1 MISIKILASIILALI
16 VAVLSGVIYLKYR
29 LANTPDKGNLEAALD
44 LEINKKHMDKGLS
57 YGLVIGIYK
66 DEKVFIKGYGTV
78 NQNSTTVPDGTTIF
92 QLASVSKLFT
102 ASTYQILSDGNFFD
116 ADATLSDILSTT
128 IKLSPLVQETTL
140 RQLATHTSGFP
151 SVPKPIEL
159 EAIKL
164 AGENDLMLNP
174 YGNLGTDSI
183 FAYLE
188 TADGKREPGRFE
200 YSNYGM
206 GLLGHVMEIATKRDL
221 ETLVTETVLAPL
233 GMNNTAITLT
243 PEMNDYLA
251 QGYDENGKPSPIW
264 TFSSL
269 AGAGALNSNV
279 EDMMKFVQANIEDN
293 SPLSQSLKKMHEQ
306 QFNGYT
312 GIGWM
317 QPTFLDKFIGN
328 QNIVWH
334 NGRVGGYTSYISIDT
349 KNKTGIVIL
358 SNKSVDITM
367 LGMMLTRLVR
377 TQSWASP

>member
-1 MISIKILASIILALI
+1 MKILVRIIFVLVVVVASL
-16 VAVLSGVIYLKYR
+16 VFYLKYR
-29 LANTPDKGNLEAALD
+29 LVNTPDKGNLEAALD
-44 LEINKKHMDKGLS
+44 LEVKKYIDKGLS
-57 YGLVIGIYK
+57 YGLAIGIYK
-66 DEKVFIKGYGTV
+66 DGKIFIKGYGTV
-78 NQNSTTVPDGTTIF
+78 NQNNTTVPNGTTVF

-102 ASTYQILSDGNFFD
+102 ASTYQVLSYEKVFD
-116 ADATLSDILSTT
+116 MDATLSDVLGTT
-128 IKLSPLVQETTL
+128 VKLLPLVQETTL

-151 SVPKPIEL
+151 NIPKPLEL

-164 AGENDLMLNP
+164 AGEDNLMLNP

-188 TADGKREPGRFE
+188 TAEGKREPGRFE

-206 GLLGHVMEIATKRDL
+206 GLLGHIMEIVTKKDL
-221 ETLVTETVLAPL
+221 EPLVIEKVLLPL
-233 GMNNTAITLT
+233 NMKNTAITLT
-243 PEMNDYLA
+243 SEMKENLA
-251 QGYDENGKPSPIW
+251 QGYTENGEPSPIW

-269 AGAGALNSNV
+269 AGAGAFSSNV

-293 SPLSQSLKKMHEQ
+293 SQLSQSLKKMQEQ
-306 QFNGYT
+306 QFNGST

-317 QPTFLDKFIGN
+317 QPTFFDKFVGN
-328 QNIVWH
+328 QHIVWH

-349 KNKTGIVIL
+349 KNKTGVVAL
-358 SNKSVDITM
+358 SNKSVDTTM